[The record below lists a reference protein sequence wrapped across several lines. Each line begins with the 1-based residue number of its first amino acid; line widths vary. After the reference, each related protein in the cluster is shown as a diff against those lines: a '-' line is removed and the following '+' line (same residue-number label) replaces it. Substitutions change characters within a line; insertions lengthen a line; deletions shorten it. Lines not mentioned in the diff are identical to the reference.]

1 MLVDTYDI
9 GPHLWETDHTLPQY
23 TCLVWVLACS
33 YFIPAIN
40 HSQSKDKQLTQV
52 AQNSSQGFLKLKL
65 RIKILSLSGGASS
78 MRWDWQL
85 LKAMIPAL
93 GSSWPIVRDYEANI

>member
-1 MLVDTYDI
+1 MLVDTYDS

-23 TCLVWVLACS
+23 TCLAWVLACS

-40 HSQSKDKQLTQV
+40 HNQSKDGMTQV
-52 AQNSSQGFLKLKL
+52 GQNSSQGFLKLKL

-78 MRWDWQL
+78 MR
-85 LKAMIPAL
+85 
-93 GSSWPIVRDYEANI
+93 